1 MFLKTVTYE
10 KVNFDDAVFYTNRKI
25 RQVDIPANLLLAN
38 RFYRPSLTN
47 SFENYACFKTP
58 STNVS
63 TKETIDIA
71 NYLIKLNKVDKYK
84 LLSSFIHC
92 TECTTLSIE
101 QVSKALLRNDFDFL
115 SKHHFQINNKP
126 EFIYSLE
133 NLGLFRLYPY
143 RYIDTTKYIIPLE
156 AKDDLIMSSLDRQ
169 IYINYYHSNLFTLVC
184 CSQNVEKILLKY
196 LSKNKIPIEYKK
208 HYLKQNK
215 ICLTISSKYFI
226 QIVDDKSFQMETGL
240 NRSRINLARI

>member
-10 KVNFDDAVFYTNRKI
+10 KVSFDDAVFYTNRKI

-38 RFYRPSLTN
+38 RYYRPSLTT
-47 SFENYACFKTP
+47 SSENYIGFKTP
-58 STNVS
+58 SSNVS

-71 NYLIKLNKVDKYK
+71 NYLIKLNKVDKSR
-84 LLSSFIHC
+84 LLASFVHC

-101 QVSKALLRNDFDFL
+101 QVSKALLRNNFDFL
-115 SKHHFQINNKP
+115 SKHHFQINDKA
-126 EFIYSLE
+126 EFIHSLE
-133 NLGLFRLYPY
+133 NLDLFRPYTY

-156 AKDDLIMSSLDRQ
+156 AKDDLFMSSLNRQ
-169 IYINYYHSNLFTLVC
+169 IYIDYYHSNLFALVC
-184 CSQNVEKILLKY
+184 FSQNVEKLLRKY

-208 HYLKQNK
+208 HYPKQDR